1 MIEWIAGLVSTPPM
15 EHLPPRI
22 REAIIRQQD
31 QSEIL
36 IGWVQLAVVL
46 TFTTLY
52 LVAPTPTNA
61 EVIFDPVPYALGVY
75 FVFTLLRLAMAH
87 RFRLAPWVLALSVV
101 ADMALL
107 MVTIWSFHIKYGQ
120 PPAFFI

>member
-46 TFTTLY
+46 TFTRHCQSKS
-52 LVAPTPTNA
+52 A
-61 EVIFDPVPYALGVY
+61 
-75 FVFTLLRLAMAH
+75 
-87 RFRLAPWVLALSVV
+87 
-101 ADMALL
+101 
-107 MVTIWSFHIKYGQ
+107 
-120 PPAFFI
+120 